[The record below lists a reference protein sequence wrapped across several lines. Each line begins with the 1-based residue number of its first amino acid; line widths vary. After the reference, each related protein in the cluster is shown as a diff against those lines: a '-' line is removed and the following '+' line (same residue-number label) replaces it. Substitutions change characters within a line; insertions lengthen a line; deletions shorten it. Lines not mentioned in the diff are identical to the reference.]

1 MIKAIFFDLDGVL
14 VDTKLIHFEALNQAL
29 NKIIK
34 KKISFKDHVEI
45 YDGLPTTAK
54 LEIFKKKIK
63 INNIDEKKIIN
74 YKQKKT
80 RELLKKKIIF
90 KKNIYN
96 LIKELSSEYK
106 IAVATNATKSTLNL
120 VLNNLKIKKYINY
133 QISNEGITKPK
144 PHPEIYL
151 NCLLS
156 LKLRPR
162 EVVILE
168 DSHYG
173 RQAAQE
179 TNCHLMPIRSIKDV
193 TINSIKNFIKKVD
206 KNSKFNLS
214 NKWVDNKLNILIP
227 MAGLGSR
234 FKDAGYIFPKPLIEV
249 RDKTMIQM
257 VVESLNIDANYIF
270 IIQKEHQKQFNLIST
285 LKTMVPNCKII
296 EIDGITEGAACTT
309 LLAKKYIDNLN
320 PLIIANSDQYIVWNS
335 SKTLYNF
342 YTKNFDGGILTFNS
356 IHPKWSYAKCDENL
370 IVTEVAEKKV
380 ISKNATVGVYYWKK
394 GSDYVN
400 YADKMIKKN
409 KRVNNEFYVCPVFNE
424 AINDGKKIAISQ
436 VEKMH
441 GLGTPEDLKNYLE
454 TTK

>member
-1 MIKAIFFDLDGVL
+1 MIKAVFFDLDGVL

-45 YDGLPTTAK
+45 YDGLPTTEK
-54 LEIFKKKIK
+54 LKILKNKIQIKKS
-63 INNIDEKKIIN
+63 EVQKIIK
-74 YKQKKT
+74 YKQIKT
-80 RELLKKKIIF
+80 KELLKKKIVF
-90 KKNIYN
+90 NKKIYI
-96 LIKELSSEYK
+96 LIKELSNKYK

-120 VLNNLKIKKYINY
+120 VLKNLKIKKFIDY
-133 QISNEGITKPK
+133 QVSNEEIENPK

-151 NCLLS
+151 KCLLS

-179 TNCHLMPIRSIKDV
+179 TNCHLMPIRSIRDV
-193 TINSIKNFIKKVD
+193 TNNSIKKFIKKID
-206 KNSKFNLS
+206 NNSKFNLT

-234 FKDAGYIFPKPLIEV
+234 FKDAGFIFPKPLIEV
-249 RDKTMIQM
+249 REKTMIQM
-257 VVESLNIDANYIF
+257 VVDSLNIDANFIF

-309 LLAKKYIDNLN
+309 LLAKKYINNSN

-342 YTKNFDGGILTFNS
+342 YTKDFDGGILTFES
-356 IHPKWSYAKCDENL
+356 IHPKWSYAKCDDNL
-370 IVTEVAEKKV
+370 MVTEVAEKKV

-400 YADKMIKKN
+400 YANKMIKKN

-424 AINDGKKIAISQ
+424 AINDGKRIAISR